1 MSILIGNRPVNQAQL
16 RGNIQKAADSVMQA
30 QGMVDYFELLA
41 DGYMSLDNTASD
53 ENRKKNAVSI
63 VKDDLL
69 VNAERAKDGT
79 LKSFEIID
87 ETGDEPQEIR
97 KTMTEGRATY
107 EVSFGGQN
115 MIISEDVNGT
125 LVFEAG

>member
-1 MSILIGNRPVNQAQL
+1 MSILIGNRQISQTQL
-16 RGNIQKAADSVMQA
+16 RGTIQKASDSVMQA

-53 ENRKKNAVSI
+53 ENKKKNAVSI

-69 VNAERAKDGT
+69 VSAERAKDGT

-87 ETGDEPQEIR
+87 ETGEQSQEIK
-97 KTMTEGRATY
+97 KTMDEGRATY
-107 EVSFGGQN
+107 EVSFGGQK
-115 MIISEDVNGT
+115 MTITEESNGT
-125 LVFEAG
+125 LVFDAG

>member
-1 MSILIGNRPVNQAQL
+1 MSILIGNRQISQTQL
-16 RGNIQKAADSVMQA
+16 RGTIQKASDSVMQA

-53 ENRKKNAVSI
+53 ENKKKNAVSI

-69 VNAERAKDGT
+69 VSAERAKDGT

-87 ETGDEPQEIR
+87 ETGEQSQEIK
-97 KTMTEGRATY
+97 KTMDEGRATY
-107 EVSFGGQN
+107 EVSFGGQK
-115 MIISEDVNGT
+115 MTITEDSNGT
-125 LVFEAG
+125 LVFDAG